1 MFDLD
6 GTLADTREDIA
17 ASVNEALRR
26 LGRPPRDVAEIK
38 GFIGDG
44 FRSLMK
50 RALGAEDE
58 ALADRALEIF
68 SPHYLAH
75 CADRS
80 ALYPGVSATLERLS
94 GRALA
99 VVTNK
104 PEAHSRAILK
114 ALGLEKFFPVVL
126 GGDSLPVR
134 KPDPGP
140 LREALRRLGVPAEA
154 ALMVGDSANDI
165 RAAKAAG
172 VSVCAV
178 TYGYRPREELAGAD
192 MILDRIEDLAE
203 TVGG

>member
-1 MFDLD
+1 LD

-26 LGRPPRDVAEIK
+26 LGRPPRDVAEIE

-50 RALGAEDE
+50 RALGVEDE

-80 ALYPGVSATLERLS
+80 VLYPGVAAVLGRLC
-94 GRALA
+94 GAALA

-114 ALGLEKFFPVVL
+114 ALGLENFFPAVL
-126 GGDSLPVR
+126 GGDTLPVR

-178 TYGYRPREELAGAD
+178 AYGYRPREELAGAD

-203 TVGG
+203 IVGG